1 MCSVYM
7 ILFNIIIN
15 TVVYIDI
22 PAYCVSVFIILFFI
36 FRCVGETQPRRTQG
50 QGQAHQGEAPGEED
64 DAHGEGEASGEDQE
78 GAPRQGAGG

>member
-36 FRCVGETQPRRTQG
+36 FRCVGEETQSRRG
-50 QGQAHQGEAPGEED
+50 QGQAQQGGEDPGEEDD
-64 DAHGEGEASGEDQE
+64 DAHGEGQASGEEGEE
-78 GAPRQGAGG
+78 GAP